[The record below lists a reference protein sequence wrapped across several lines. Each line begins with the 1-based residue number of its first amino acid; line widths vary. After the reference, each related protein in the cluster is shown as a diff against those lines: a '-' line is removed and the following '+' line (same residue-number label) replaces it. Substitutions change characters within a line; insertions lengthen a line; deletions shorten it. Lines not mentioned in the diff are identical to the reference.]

1 MGWRLFCCM
10 NADEKL
16 YLIKRNTQE
25 ILVESEL
32 TEVLKKKSPVVYLG
46 TSITGS
52 PHIGYFVWATKL
64 ADFMKAGFKVKLL
77 LADVHGSLD
86 KTPWDLLEKRYE
98 YYSIVIPA
106 LFQAVGGDV
115 KKLEIVKGSD
125 IQLKK
130 EYVWDLYK
138 MSTFVSIH
146 DATKASSEVVKQ
158 TESPK
163 ISGILYPLM
172 QALDEEYLGV
182 DVQYGG
188 VDQRKILVLAREVL
202 PKLGYKARVEVMT
215 PLIPGLSASGKMSSS
230 EKHSKIDVRDD
241 EKTVNE
247 KLNNAFCEVGK
258 VENNGVLAFCK
269 YVIMVHKG
277 DLNQP
282 FIIDRPAKFGGPLEF
297 KTYEEIESAYLAQK
311 VHPMDLKKA
320 VAKEINVLL
329 EPVRKALKG
338 KEKLIKDAYPDDS
351 S

>member
-1 MGWRLFCCM
+1 MDI
-10 NADEKL
+10 NQKL
-16 YLIKRNTQE
+16 AIVKRNTEE

-32 TEVLKKKSPVVYLG
+32 SEVLKKKSPVVYIG

-64 ADFMKAGFKVKLL
+64 ADFIKAGFKAKIL
-77 LADVHGSLD
+77 LADVHGALD
-86 KTPWDLLEKRYE
+86 KTPWELLEKRYE

-106 LFQAVGGDV
+106 LFEAIGADV
-115 KKLEIVKGSD
+115 KKIEIVKGSD
-125 IQLKK
+125 VQLKK
-130 EYVWDLYK
+130 DYVWDLYR
-138 MSTFVSIH
+138 MSTFVSVH
-146 DATKASSEVVKQ
+146 DATKSASEVVKQ

-163 ISGILYPLM
+163 LSGLLYPLM

-202 PKLGYKARVEVMT
+202 PKLGYKPRVEVMT

-230 EKHSKIDVRDD
+230 EKHSKVDVRDD

-247 KLNNAFCEVGK
+247 KLNSAFCEVGK
-258 VENNGVLAFCK
+258 TQNNGVLAFCK

-277 DLNQP
+277 DLDQP
-282 FIIDRPAKFGGPLEF
+282 FIVDRPAKFGGALEF
-297 KTYEEIESAYLAQK
+297 RSYDELEAAYLSQK

-320 VAKEINVLL
+320 VAREINLL
-329 EPVRKALKG
+329 LDFVRKRLKG
-338 KEKLIKDAYPDDS
+338 REKLVKDAYPDEQ
-351 S
+351 